1 MPHSS
6 GGGSH
11 GGGSHGGSHGGSSGP
26 RISSH
31 YFAGSRRYRR
41 HHYSTGQDEY
51 IYASSKPQKTSIAS
65 IVIIAV
71 TGAVFTGAT
80 GMGVFSEIPRKL
92 HAHYLDSPAVHDNI
106 DAFAD
111 DDSLEDV
118 LDDYQEL
125 TGICPVIYSV
135 YDEDWKDEYED
146 LEAYAYDTY
155 VDNFKDEDHWVF
167 VYSVSYY
174 DLDKIMAG
182 EIPDYSWEAIQGDNT
197 DPILTESMFKRFA
210 NIVQDDLENGIDPGT
225 AFEDGFA
232 YAIRDAKN
240 KFNISSPASIFR
252 LITSMLPLLFVA
264 GMFVPVIILMIRKYK
279 SDKDIDYDEVPFD
292 GSEGK
297 VQNDQPLTATFYTTT
312 YSPSG
317 TKTNTV
323 TKAASVFGLIF
334 IIPFVLVGIGTI
346 IGGIAL
352 CSGTDTKG
360 GIFMLIFGIIWTL
373 ISVITFIQ
381 MIKALIKG
389 RKTDKADPVTTEYPK
404 AEYPDMKSA
413 GSAPATSYAPPAQ
426 DAQKPEFDPVFFN
439 DAKSSIE
446 DDDEDY
452 KRMKRQGFE

>member
-1 MPHSS
+1 M
-6 GGGSH
+6 
-11 GGGSHGGSHGGSSGP
+11 
-26 RISSH
+26 
-31 YFAGSRRYRR
+31 
-41 HHYSTGQDEY
+41 
-51 IYASSKPQKTSIAS
+51 
-65 IVIIAV
+65 
-71 TGAVFTGAT
+71 
-80 GMGVFSEIPRKL
+80 
-92 HAHYLDSPAVHDNI
+92 
-106 DAFAD
+106 
-111 DDSLEDV
+111 
-118 LDDYQEL
+118 
-125 TGICPVIYSV
+125 
-135 YDEDWKDEYED
+135 
-146 LEAYAYDTY
+146 
-155 VDNFKDEDHWVF
+155 
-167 VYSVSYY
+167 
-174 DLDKIMAG
+174 
-182 EIPDYSWEAIQGDNT
+182 
-197 DPILTESMFKRFA
+197 
-210 NIVQDDLENGIDPGT
+210 
-225 AFEDGFA
+225 
-232 YAIRDAKN
+232 
-240 KFNISSPASIFR
+240 
-252 LITSMLPLLFVA
+252 
-264 GMFVPVIILMIRKYK
+264 
-279 SDKDIDYDEVPFD
+279 
-292 GSEGK
+292 
-297 VQNDQPLTATFYTTT
+297 QNDQPLTATFYTTT

-352 CSGTDTKG
+352 CSGADTKG